1 MRLRCA
7 AGMTQIKMSKEDMNN
22 LEFVERRRLSLERYL
37 RHTAT
42 HPVLRMDPD
51 LREFLELERE
61 LPHASQTSALSS
73 SSVLKMFSRTVESLG
88 KLTFH
93 MPETDMVRSCFPS
106 SLLSL
111 PTIRTR

>member
-1 MRLRCA
+1 
-7 AGMTQIKMSKEDMNN
+7 MTQIKMSKEDMNN

-42 HPVLRMDPD
+42 HPALRMDPD

-61 LPHASQTSALSS
+61 LPHASQTSAFSS

-88 KLTFH
+88 KLTFQ
-93 MPETDMVRSCFPS
+93 MPEMDLVRFPCQCFPCQCS
-106 SLLSL
+106 
-111 PTIRTR
+111 